1 MKKVSVELSIP
12 SHYSETDS
20 KLYRFKRKLT
30 LKPIL
35 DIIKKVAKGNDEFSL
50 LEVGSGAG
58 FLMTFLES
66 EYPKAKLTGVEYDER
81 LLPVIK
87 SKIKRATIV
96 QGNAE
101 EFNFENEKFDI
112 VVSLQVIEHL
122 YKPELMIER
131 VKKHLKPGGIFI
143 YTTPNPE
150 SLGAKIMK
158 EKWHGYRDDHV
169 SMKGVDEW
177 KNLTEKYGFKTIY
190 VGSTFFTGIPLM
202 NKLPLG
208 LINWGFLYLFGS
220 LPWKKGESF
229 IGIFKN
235 EN

>member
-20 KLYRFKRKLT
+20 KIYRFKRKLT

-35 DIIKKVAKGNDEFSL
+35 DIIKKVAKGKEEFSL

-58 FLMTFLES
+58 FLMNFLES
-66 EYPKAKLTGVEYDER
+66 EYPKAKLTGIEYDER

-87 SKIKRATIV
+87 SKVKRANII

-101 EFNFENEKFDI
+101 EFNFENETFDI

-122 YKPELMIER
+122 FQPELMIQR
-131 VKKHLKPGGIFI
+131 VKKHLKSGGIFI

-150 SLGAKIMK
+150 GLGAKLTK

-177 KNLTEKYGFKTIY
+177 KELTEKYGFKTMY
-190 VGSTFFTGIPLM
+190 VGSSFFTGIPVM
-202 NKLPLG
+202 NRLPLG
-208 LINWGFLYLFGS
+208 LINWGLLYMFGS